1 MFARQRGATFIG
13 MLIIGAILGAGLYMA
28 IRLVPVYFEYMEVVR
43 AMEQTAKE
51 HSGNPTNPQALRNS
65 LDRRWTVEDIKSIS
79 PKEMEIKRAGAG
91 YTMRAS
97 YRAEVPFVAN
107 ISLAAAFD
115 KSVDVR
121 GPQ

>member
-51 HSGNPTNPQALRNS
+51 HAGNPTSPQELRSS

-79 PKEMEIKRAGAG
+79 PKEMEIKRAGGG
-91 YTMRAS
+91 YTMRAN

-107 ISLAAAFD
+107 ISLIAAFD
-115 KSVDVR
+115 KTVDVR
-121 GPQ
+121 GVQ